1 MHRYCFMQCVFYMVS
16 STIYLHFSRL
26 KLRSIMNS
34 KLAIHESESP
44 RPAASSIMISQMTS
58 SSVIIPYVMER
69 EGKLERRM
77 MNFIRYLQHSCFSC
91 IDFYITLNYIY
102 FV

>member
-16 STIYLHFSRL
+16 NTIYLHFSRL
-26 KLRSIMNS
+26 SIMNS

-44 RPAASSIMISQMTS
+44 RPAASSIMISQMPS

-69 EGKLERRM
+69 EGNWRVVCKFHKIPSTFL
-77 MNFIRYLQHSCFSC
+77 FLVY
-91 IDFYITLNYIY
+91 
-102 FV
+102 